1 MMAKGI
7 KGKDI
12 TSIKNTKEVSIK
24 TEHKHK
30 LQLVRIQEA
39 IQNEPANIPVQKI
52 KMPVKLVNLPQ
63 NY

>member
-12 TSIKNTKEVSIK
+12 TSIKNTKEVLIK

-30 LQLVRIQEA
+30 L
-39 IQNEPANIPVQKI
+39 
-52 KMPVKLVNLPQ
+52 
-63 NY
+63 